1 MKYTFIN
8 RSGNQQTVEIDDS
21 WIRKNCQLLGITKR
35 EAIEMWLS
43 DEGYIDNEVVQELT
57 AAAKANKSGV
67 QGASTKPR
75 KRPERKPD
83 MTKRTIIKF
92 LSDTLADESNELEC
106 KVKNV
111 EITNIERMIAFA
123 IGDDKYELTLTKKRK
138 PKD

>member
-8 RSGNQQTVEIDDS
+8 RGGNQQTVEIDDS
-21 WIRKNCQLLGITKR
+21 WIAKNCKLLGITKR

-43 DEGYIDNEVVQELT
+43 DEGYIDNEVVAELT
-57 AAAKANKSGV
+57 AAAKANKTGV

-83 MTKRTIIKF
+83 YTKRALIDGIKEFF
-92 LSDTLADESNELEC
+92 LEQEFADF
-106 KVKNV
+106 KVKDVEVTNV
-111 EITNIERMIAFA
+111 ERMIAFS
-123 IGDDKYELTLTKKRK
+123 IGDDKYEVTLTKKRK